1 MLDNVEGIVKT
12 SSHGPVELLKS
23 LWERVE
29 ISMLGFSKSGDH
41 TEGIETCA
49 FARKSA
55 HIAASH
61 VTMFNGLEVLDA
73 IAGS

>member
-1 MLDNVEGIVKT
+1 MKT
-12 SSHGPVELLKS
+12 SSYGPVELLKL

-29 ISMLGFSKSGDH
+29 ISMLGFSESEDH

-49 FARKSA
+49 FARKST

-61 VTMFNGLEVLDA
+61 VTMFNGLEVPDA